1 MIVRL
6 HVPYAEKDPAKSN
19 GAKWNPTV
27 KTWFADDVTKL
38 PGLSRWMNSHNV
50 ICDHLYVLKMER
62 TCWKCQQETDVVCLA
77 SNQSYSVESGYKSNS
92 DIQLF
97 SYVEAMPDILASY
110 MKEQFAYFP
119 SYSKTINASYYINH
133 CKYCKSIQGDNFL
146 HEVPAESFY
155 KKLCYVNSKP
165 TSYSKIN
172 NQFSVLLQA
181 QLPYYDEVSDSVDMM
196 MAHMRTGIENR
207 ESLNI
212 TQKLINGL
220 FSVSILSQGI
230 DIYGL

>member
-6 HVPYAEKDPAKSN
+6 HVPYVEKDLAKAN
-19 GAKWNPTV
+19 GAKWNPIA
-27 KTWFADDVTKL
+27 KTWFTDDVAKL
-38 PGLSRWMNSHNV
+38 SGLSKWISSHNV
-50 ICDHLYVLKMER
+50 ICDHLYILNMKR
-62 TCWKCQQETDVVCLA
+62 ICWKCKREIDVVCLA
-77 SNQSYSVESGYKSNS
+77 SDESFSKENGYKIDSNV
-92 DIQLF
+92 QLF
-97 SYVEAMPDILASY
+97 SYVEEMPDILASY
-110 MKEQFAYFP
+110 MKEEFAYFP
-119 SYSKTINASYYINH
+119 SYSKTIDSNYYINH
-133 CKYCKSIQGDNFL
+133 CKFCKSIQGDNFL

-181 QLPYYDEVSDSVDMM
+181 QLPYYDEVSSSLDMM
-196 MAHMRTGIENR
+196 LAHMRTGIENR

-220 FSVSILSQGI
+220 FRVSIPGQSV
-230 DIYGL
+230 DICSL